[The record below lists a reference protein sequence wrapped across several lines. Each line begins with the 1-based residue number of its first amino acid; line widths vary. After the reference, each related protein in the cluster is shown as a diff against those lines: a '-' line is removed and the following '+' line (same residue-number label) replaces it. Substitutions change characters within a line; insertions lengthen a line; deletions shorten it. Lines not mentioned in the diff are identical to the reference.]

1 MTAFSVGEQVRVR
14 QGDPP
19 GHIRTPFYARGKTGV
34 VERICGRFRNPE
46 ELAYG
51 AHERARKDAL
61 SGTLRS
67 AGIVAGL
74 SGATRRYG
82 RYRNIRTLARTGVS
96 NLCLKE

>member
-51 AHERARKDAL
+51 RTNGPEK
-61 SGTLRS
+61 TLYRVRF
-67 AGIVAGL
+67 AQRGL
-74 SGATRRYG
+74 WPDYQGQPDDTVDIEIFEHWLEQA
-82 RYRNIRTLARTGVS
+82 
-96 NLCLKE
+96 